1 MKRPKTP
8 LKLELP
14 LIAFLGFFWM
24 AIWQD
29 FTLGTFL
36 IGAIYATIIVRVFY
50 LPPLRGSGRLN
61 PWWGLVF
68 TVRFL
73 VKMVAA
79 SFQVSWISIVVG
91 PKVKNS
97 IISVQLR
104 SHDDL
109 IVTLTGHAL
118 ALVPGSLVLD
128 VDRTTATLY
137 LHALDVKSDEDA
149 EKIRQDALRT
159 EALIIMTCGNRSDV
173 AVVKAEKRL
182 GRMSGFSKTERDAPF
197 IHRGGGPSEADRDAE
212 RAAGRT
218 PERTD
223 IAASADS
230 PERTTI
236 EEVEH

>member
-14 LIAFLGFFWM
+14 LICFLGFFWM

-29 FTLGTFL
+29 FTHGTFL

-61 PWWGLVF
+61 LWWGLVF
-68 TVRFL
+68 TLRSL
-73 VKMVAA
+73 VKMIAA
-79 SFQVSWISIVVG
+79 SFQVSWIAVAVG
-91 PKVKNS
+91 PKVRNS

-137 LHALDVKSDEDA
+137 LHALDVDSDEDA
-149 EKIRQDALRT
+149 ERIRQDALRT

>member
-8 LKLELP
+8 LKQELP

-24 AIWQD
+24 ALWQD
-29 FTLGTFL
+29 FTLGTL
-36 IGAIYATIIVRVFY
+36 IIGLVYATIIVRVFY

-61 PWWGLVF
+61 PLWGLVF
-68 TVRFL
+68 TGRFL
-73 VKMVAA
+73 MKMIAA
-79 SFQVSWISIVVG
+79 SFQVSWIAIVVG
-91 PKVKNS
+91 PRVRNS

-137 LHALDVKSDEDA
+137 LHTLDVASDEDA
-149 EKIRQDALRT
+149 EKIRQDALKT
-159 EALIIMTCGNRSDV
+159 EALIILACGNRSDV

-182 GRMSGFSKTERDAPF
+182 GRMSGFSKTERETAF
-197 IHRGGGPSEADRDAE
+197 IRRGDGPSRAEREAE

-218 PERTD
+218 PDRAD
-223 IAASADS
+223 SADS
-230 PERTTI
+230 ADRITI

>member
-29 FTLGTFL
+29 FTLGTL
-36 IGAIYATIIVRVFY
+36 IIGMVYATIIVRVFY

-61 PWWGLVF
+61 PLWGLVF
-68 TVRFL
+68 AVRFL
-73 VKMVAA
+73 GKMVAA
-79 SFQVSWISIVVG
+79 SFQVSWIAVVRG
-91 PKVKNS
+91 PRVKNS

-118 ALVPGSLVLD
+118 SLVPGSLVLD

-137 LHALDVKSDEDA
+137 LHALDIVSDADA
-149 EKIRQDALRT
+149 EIIRLDALRT

-173 AVVKAEKRL
+173 AVVKAERRL
-182 GRMSGFSKTERDAPF
+182 GRMSGFSKDERETPF
-197 IHRGGGPSEADRDAE
+197 IHRGDGPSEAERAAE

-218 PERTD
+218 PERAGT
-223 IAASADS
+223 ADS
-230 PERTTI
+230 PERVTI
-236 EEVEH
+236 EEVED

>member
-29 FTLGTFL
+29 FTLGTLL
-36 IGAIYATIIVRVFY
+36 IGVVYATIIVRLFY

-61 PWWGLVF
+61 PLWGLVF
-68 TVRFL
+68 AARFL
-73 VKMVAA
+73 MKMIAA

-91 PKVKNS
+91 PKVRNS

-109 IVTLTGHAL
+109 IVTLTGHSL

-137 LHALDVKSDEDA
+137 LHTLDVKSDEDA
-149 EKIRQDALRT
+149 EKIRQDALKT
-159 EALIIMTCGNRSDV
+159 EALIILTCGNRSDV

-197 IHRGGGPSEADRDAE
+197 IHRGDGPSRAQRDADQAASHAAE
-212 RAAGRT
+212 RA
-218 PERTD
+218 D
-223 IAASADS
+223 SADS
-230 PERTTI
+230 PPRVTI

>member
-14 LIAFLGFFWM
+14 LICFLGFFWM

-61 PWWGLVF
+61 LWWGLVF
-68 TVRFL
+68 TLRFL
-73 VKMVAA
+73 VKMIAA
-79 SFQVSWISIVVG
+79 SFQVSWIAVAVG

-104 SHDDL
+104 SHDDF
-109 IVTLTGHAL
+109 IMTLTGHAL
-118 ALVPGSLVLD
+118 ALVPGSLVID

-137 LHALDVKSDEDA
+137 LHCLNVTDDVDA
-149 EKIRQDALRT
+149 ERIRQDALRT
-159 EALIIMTCGNRSDV
+159 EALLIRCCGNRSDL
-173 AVVKAEKRL
+173 AVVKAERRL
-182 GRMSGFSKTERDAPF
+182 GRVSGLSKTERDRPSALDASLRSEGPAEQP
-197 IHRGGGPSEADRDAE
+197 RGRRDDA
-212 RAAGRT
+212 
-218 PERTD
+218 
-223 IAASADS
+223 
-230 PERTTI
+230 
-236 EEVEH
+236 

>member
-14 LIAFLGFFWM
+14 LICFLGFFWM

-61 PWWGLVF
+61 LWWGLVF
-68 TVRFL
+68 TLRFL
-73 VKMVAA
+73 VKMIAA
-79 SFQVSWISIVVG
+79 SFQVSWIAVAVG

-137 LHALDVKSDEDA
+137 LHALDVDSDEDA
-149 EKIRQDALRT
+149 ERIRQDALRT

>member
-137 LHALDVKSDEDA
+137 LHALDVDSDEDA
-149 EKIRQDALRT
+149 ERIRQDALEDRG
-159 EALIIMTCGNRSDV
+159 ADHHDLRQPLRCG
-173 AVVKAEKRL
+173 
-182 GRMSGFSKTERDAPF
+182 SGQ
-197 IHRGGGPSEADRDAE
+197 GGE
-212 RAAGRT
+212 AAG
-218 PERTD
+218 TD
-223 IAASADS
+223 VWLLQDRARRSLHPPRRRS
-230 PERTTI
+230 Q
-236 EEVEH
+236 

>member
-29 FTLGTFL
+29 FTIGTFI
-36 IGAIYATIIVRVFY
+36 IGAVYATIIVRVFY

-68 TVRFL
+68 TGRFL

-79 SFQVSWISIVVG
+79 SFQVSWIAVVVG
-91 PKVKNS
+91 PRVKNS
-97 IISVQLR
+97 IISIQLR

-137 LHALDVKSDEDA
+137 LHTLDINSDEDA
-149 EKIRQDALRT
+149 EKIRQDALKT
-159 EALIIMTCGNRSDV
+159 EALLILTCGNRSDV

-182 GRMSGFSKTERDAPF
+182 GRMSGFSKTEREAPF
-197 IHRGGGPSEADRDAE
+197 IHRGDGPSEAERDAE
-212 RAAGRT
+212 RAAGRA

-223 IAASADS
+223 IDAGADS

>member
-29 FTLGTFL
+29 FSLGTFI
-36 IGAIYATIIVRVFY
+36 IGVVYATIIVRVFY

-73 VKMVAA
+73 GKMIAA
-79 SFQVSWISIVVG
+79 SFQVSWIAIVVG
-91 PKVKNS
+91 PRVRNS

-137 LHALDVKSDEDA
+137 LHTLDVKSDEDA
-149 EKIRQDALRT
+149 EKIRQDALKT
-159 EALIIMTCGNRSDV
+159 EALLILTSGSRSDV
-173 AVVKAEKRL
+173 AVVRAEKRL
-182 GRMSGFSKTERDAPF
+182 GRMSGFSKTEREAPF
-197 IHRGGGPSEADRDAE
+197 IRRGGGPSRADRAAE
-212 RAAGRT
+212 RAAGQT
-218 PERTD
+218 PEHAD
-223 IAASADS
+223 DAASAGS
-230 PERTTI
+230 PERVTI
-236 EEVEH
+236 EEVED